1 MIWKIFKIIMCLF
14 IVFFIALIIMQNRAK
29 KLKNDINETL
39 KEYKNIQF
47 KGSVVKIY
55 PIERG
60 GRVYRVMCVIRLF

>member
-1 MIWKIFKIIMCLF
+1 MCLF